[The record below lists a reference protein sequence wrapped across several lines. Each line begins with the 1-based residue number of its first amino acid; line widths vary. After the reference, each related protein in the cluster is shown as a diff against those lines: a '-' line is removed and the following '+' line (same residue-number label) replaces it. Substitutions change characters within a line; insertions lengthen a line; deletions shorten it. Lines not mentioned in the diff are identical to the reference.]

1 MNEHIVEIESIIII
15 NDEFQG
21 LSLLQSG
28 CIV

>member
-1 MNEHIVEIESIIII
+1 MKEHIVEMESIIII
-15 NDEFQG
+15 NDEFKV

>member
-1 MNEHIVEIESIIII
+1 MKEHIVEMESIINI

-21 LSLLQSG
+21 LSLLQYG

>member
-1 MNEHIVEIESIIII
+1 MKEHIVEMESIINI

-21 LSLLQSG
+21 LSLLHSG